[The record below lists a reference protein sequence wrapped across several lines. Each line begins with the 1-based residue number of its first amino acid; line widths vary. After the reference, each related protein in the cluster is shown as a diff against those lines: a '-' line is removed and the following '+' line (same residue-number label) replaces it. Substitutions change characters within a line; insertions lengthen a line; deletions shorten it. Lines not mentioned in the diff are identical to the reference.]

1 MKIRVVSSREEI
13 TSLEP
18 SDKYIH
24 LAFRP
29 SKTDILSLVQ
39 TCPDVKA
46 IQVPPSY
53 IRKVSISNMMLIDMK
68 GIALLEGNVWRH
80 KKDVNEY
87 YEIKPELFD
96 RIKELKKEG
105 LSESDILKKLGRET
119 QLSSDLLKFLLKG
132 KAKK

>member
-1 MKIRVVSSREEI
+1 MKIRVVSSKEEI
-13 TSLEP
+13 TSLDP

-29 SKTDILSLVQ
+29 SKTDILFLVQ

-68 GIALLEGNVWRH
+68 GIALLEGNVWRN

-87 YEIKPELFD
+87 YEIKPDIFD
-96 RIKELKKEG
+96 RMKEVNYP
-105 LSESDILKKLGRET
+105 T
-119 QLSSDLLKFLLKG
+119 LKG
-132 KAKK
+132 LGVRCIGDLS